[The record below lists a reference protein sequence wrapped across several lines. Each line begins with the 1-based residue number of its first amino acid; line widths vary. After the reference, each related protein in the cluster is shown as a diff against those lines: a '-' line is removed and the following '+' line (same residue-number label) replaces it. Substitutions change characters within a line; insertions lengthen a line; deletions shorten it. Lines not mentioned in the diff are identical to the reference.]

1 MTMGKRKNKTTRKQK
16 RKDNNKKV
24 KNMNKINKTTTTAH
38 VSKASC
44 HTGQKLIFTTH
55 DGIEVWAG
63 GKNRAGGWHKMSPL
77 PELAM
82 GPSETMGGSSSSD
95 DGTVGVPKHWSA
107 FSHIVKAVPKTL
119 IKLDFPDF
127 GIPASSVTFW
137 YALVNDIR
145 VNNIKSVSVQCAGGH
160 GRTGVQL
167 AIFRYLFGNDEVRAC
182 YDTAADLIDWV
193 RDKHCSHAVETNS
206 QQQYIA
212 DVCGIDVGEGK
223 IATYASQYSYNG
235 YYNTQYAK
243 QKEALAKDDDDIF
256 GDEAW
261 SFADVEDD
269 APPTE
274 THCWQCGSEYYPDDY
289 EFDNCGSCN
298 APMKKPDT
306 PTSCTACDGEFITDN
321 KICMD
326 CDYDMHNDAEK
337 KKEKECMECGTKRN
351 IGDFVDGS
359 DVCASCEIREIDM
372 TKFSPPTRLVPA
384 KAQCTSCLKRKELR
398 FIKHINVSGK
408 AITCYP
414 CAAGLK

>member
-1 MTMGKRKNKTTRKQK
+1 MGKRKNKTRKQK
-16 RKDNNKKV
+16 RKDNKKKV
-24 KNMNKINKTTTTAH
+24 KNMNNKHKTTTTAH

-44 HTGQKLIFTTH
+44 HTGHNLIFTTH

-77 PELAM
+77 PQLAM
-82 GPSETMGGSSSSD
+82 GPSETMGGSLGGD
-95 DGTVGVPKHWSA
+95 DATVGVPKHWSA
-107 FSHIVKAVPKTL
+107 FSHIVKAQPPTL

-145 VNNIKSVSVQCAGGH
+145 ENNIKSISVQCAGGH

-167 AIFRYLFGNDEVRAC
+167 AIFRYLFGDDTVRAC
-182 YDTAADLIDWV
+182 YSTAADLIDWV

-223 IATYASQYSYNG
+223 IATYSNQYSYNG
-235 YYNTQYAK
+235 YYTTQFAK
-243 QKEALAKDDDDIF
+243 QKEALAKDDDDVF

-269 APPTE
+269 ATPTE
-274 THCWQCGSEYYPDDY
+274 HNCWSCGAEYYPDDF
-289 EFDNCGSCN
+289 EFDNCGTCN

-306 PTSCTACDGEFITDN
+306 PSSCTACDGEFITDD
-321 KICMD
+321 KVCMD

-337 KKEKECMECGTKRN
+337 KKERDCMACGSKRN
-351 IGDFVDGS
+351 VGDFVDDS
-359 DVCASCEIREIDM
+359 PTCASCEIEEIDM

-384 KAQCTSCLKRKELR
+384 KAQCTTCMKRKELR
-398 FIKHINVSGK
+398 FIKHINISGK